1 MNKTVNKPYWVGF
14 TETVYVAVACFQQ
27 IEFFMQYFFF
37 GFNSLLVGKRN
48 GEEHSSQIWK
58 VSIFF
63 SDVKT
68 ISSASTV

>member
-1 MNKTVNKPYWVGF
+1 ML
-14 TETVYVAVACFQQ
+14 VACFQQ

-68 ISSASTV
+68 FSSASTV